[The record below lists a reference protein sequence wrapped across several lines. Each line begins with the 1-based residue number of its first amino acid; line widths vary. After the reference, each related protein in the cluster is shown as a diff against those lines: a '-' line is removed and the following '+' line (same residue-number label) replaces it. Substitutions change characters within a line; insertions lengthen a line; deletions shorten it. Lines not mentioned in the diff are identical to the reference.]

1 MRKGFVY
8 DKVIKYINKRILIKT
23 SQMSTSK
30 VITSHKHI
38 ESKDTDDTSHKNT
51 NKKDI
56 SYNKGESKKSQTD
69 PRGSTS
75 RTDNLDSIILNLSQ
89 LEGNEKKEKDTNAYS
104 NI

>member
-1 MRKGFVY
+1 
-8 DKVIKYINKRILIKT
+8 
-23 SQMSTSK
+23 MSTSK

-56 SYNKGESKKSQTD
+56 SYNKGETKKSETD
-69 PRGSTS
+69 TRKKT
-75 RTDNLDSIILNLSQ
+75 RKTDNAESIILNLSQ